1 MMMMMMMIDDDDD
14 DDDDDDV
21 GVDVIDETY
30 DIMMPCPSE
39 ETTTCCSPSPLLE
52 AAQQVQN
59 RMFDCENSP
68 EELSFGLCF
77 CVFNVTYI
85 IHISYIYIIIYT

>member
-1 MMMMMMMIDDDDD
+1 MVMMMMMMLD
-14 DDDDDDV
+14 
-21 GVDVIDETY
+21 VDVIDETY

-85 IHISYIYIIIYT
+85 IHISYIYNYIYLNPPVGFEI